1 MEGLMRIALTA
12 LIVTLLV
19 VPAHAEKTRS
29 KNAGTQQ
36 QQSSEQKK
44 KAEAAEKAYKGALDK
59 IPSQK
64 AADPWAGIR

>member
-1 MEGLMRIALTA
+1 MRIVLTA

-19 VPAHAEKTRS
+19 VPANAEKTRG

-44 KAEAAEKAYKGALDK
+44 KAEAAEKAYKGALNK
-59 IPSQK
+59 IPTK